1 MERETVKRNVQS
13 FPITNFTKIKEQL
26 LYWANQF
33 DSCSFLDNNCYPSA
47 QSEVECRV
55 GVGAFNSCSP
65 TDNHQQQLKKFLETT
80 NDWLFGH
87 ISYEYKNVLH
97 NSNDAKSLNLET
109 GFELIR
115 FFQPEIVILL
125 YLDKIEIQTIHADT
139 TIVFNDINN
148 FLVSET
154 SSADIHVSL
163 VPKISKEEYLNSI
176 RQIQKHIVRGDCY
189 EINFCQEFVSADSII
204 NPLAVFQRLTLLSPN
219 PFSCYYK
226 IDNNFLLCASPER
239 YLKKEGNKLISQ
251 PIKGTFKRN
260 ITNRE
265 IDESL
270 KQQLL
275 ESEKERAENV
285 MIVDLIRNDLSK
297 ICKESTVEVS
307 ELFGIYSFPNVH
319 QMISTIVGT
328 IDDSIDF
335 SKILEATFPMGSMT
349 GAPKKRVMEL
359 INQYEVGTRG
369 LYSGTVGYIS
379 PEKDFDFNVVIRS
392 ILYNETNKQL
402 SYQVGSGITHYSNPE
417 SEYEECLLKA
427 ASIRE
432 SLKNK

>member
-13 FPITNFTKIKEQL
+13 FPIANFTKIKEQL

-33 DSCSFLDNNCYPSA
+33 DSCSFLDNNYYPSA

-55 GVGAFNSCSP
+55 GVSAFKFFSP
-65 TDNHQQQLKKFLETT
+65 TDHHQQQLKKFLETT

-87 ISYEYKNVLH
+87 ISYEYKDVLYH
-97 NSNDAKSLNLET
+97 TMDAKILVPNTS
-109 GFELIR
+109 FEIIR
-115 FFQPEIVILL
+115 FFQPEIVVLL
-125 YLDKIEIQTIHADT
+125 YLEKIEIQTIHSDT
-139 TIVFNDINN
+139 TLVFNEINN
-148 FLVSET
+148 YFVPHNSFDELNVS
-154 SSADIHVSL
+154 I
-163 VPKISKEEYLNSI
+163 VPKISREEYLNSI

-189 EINFCQEFVSADSII
+189 EINFCQEFVSTQSII
-204 NPLAVFQRLTLLSPN
+204 NPLAFFQRLNQLSPN
-219 PFSCYYK
+219 PFACYYK
-226 IDNNFLLCASPER
+226 IDNNYLLCASPER
-239 YLKKEGNKLISQ
+239 YLKKEGNQLISQ

-260 ITNRE
+260 ISNLDV
-265 IDESL
+265 DETL
-270 KQQLL
+270 KKQLL

-285 MIVDLIRNDLSK
+285 MIVDLVRNDLSK

-319 QMISTIVGT
+319 QMISTIVGI
-328 IDDSIDF
+328 IDDNIDF
-335 SKILEATFPMGSMT
+335 TKILEATFPMGSMT

-359 INQYEVGTRG
+359 IDQFEVGTRG

-392 ILYNETNKQL
+392 ILYNETNKEL

-432 SLKNK
+432 VLKNK